1 MTMEKTGDLLRHAGN
16 SRVAGFFVRLVR
28 QKVLGT
34 IGAAIFLIV
43 VLAAIFADFIAPY
56 GMTEIHLFNTLEGP
70 STEFWLGTDE
80 VGTDVFTGIVYGARV
95 AIIIGF
101 TATALHVVVAILV
114 GLPSGYFGGKFDI
127 VLQRFVDAWMA
138 FPSLLLVIT
147 IMSMTGR
154 GSLQLILVLGIT
166 TGITHSRVVR
176 GSVIAA
182 KENLYV
188 EAAKAIGCSA
198 SGIIWRH
205 ILPNIMAPIIV
216 LFTISIGSIIV
227 SEAGL
232 SFLGYGL
239 PPEEASWGGMLSYQG
254 RQYMEMA
261 PGLAFWPGL
270 AIALTVYGTNMFGDA
285 MRDLL
290 DPRLRGSESI

>member
-166 TGITHSRVVR
+166 GQWNNL
-176 GSVIAA
+176 AA
-182 KENLYV
+182 
-188 EAAKAIGCSA
+188 
-198 SGIIWRH
+198 H
-205 ILPNIMAPIIV
+205 
-216 LFTISIGSIIV
+216 
-227 SEAGL
+227 
-232 SFLGYGL
+232 
-239 PPEEASWGGMLSYQG
+239 PPEYHGSYYRIIHDIDRLDNCIRSWTQL
-254 RQYMEMA
+254 
-261 PGLAFWPGL
+261 
-270 AIALTVYGTNMFGDA
+270 
-285 MRDLL
+285 
-290 DPRLRGSESI
+290 PRIWTST

>member
-1 MTMEKTGDLLRHAGN
+1 MEKTDDLLQQVGN
-16 SRVAGFFVRLVR
+16 SRIAGFFIRLIR
-28 QKVLGT
+28 QKLLGT

-56 GMTEIHLFNTLEGP
+56 DMNEIHIFNTLEGP

-80 VGTDVFTGIVYGARV
+80 VGADVFSRIVYGARV
-95 AIIIGF
+95 AVIIGF

-127 VLQRFVDAWMA
+127 ILQRFVDAWMA
-138 FPSLLLVIT
+138 FPSLLIVIT

-166 TGITHSRVVR
+166 TGIAHSRVVR
-176 GSVIAA
+176 SSVIAA

-188 EAAKAIGCSA
+188 EAAKSIGCPDR
-198 SGIIWRH
+198 GVIWRH

-290 DPRLRGSESI
+290 DPRLRGSESV